1 MCAYACIY
9 AGHNWIWLQ
18 LGNSGRQRIRHLRG
32 ARPEYGETH
41 SSFSGDDRALGEH
54 ISGSS
59 EVSVWVLCILGFAV
73 SKMLTPPLV
82 HQQRLRTQD
91 GRISSGGQ
99 SGHVR
104 HRQGGCGIFS
114 GLGHQRMRGRTDPNG
129 ARARGTESVRSAR
142 RPYPRPRVPYLHDIL
157 ARRHISARAEAQHM
171 RSWRV
176 CARKHGRRGVL
187 AWSHAGNC
195 SHFFLLNALSD
206 SFDINIFILLQQN
219 HNHSLVCMLLY
230 RMGTRSAYG
239 VCSIY

>member
-1 MCAYACIY
+1 
-9 AGHNWIWLQ
+9 
-18 LGNSGRQRIRHLRG
+18 
-32 ARPEYGETH
+32 
-41 SSFSGDDRALGEH
+41 
-54 ISGSS
+54 
-59 EVSVWVLCILGFAV
+59 
-73 SKMLTPPLV
+73 MLTPALV

-104 HRQGGCGIFS
+104 HCQGRCGIFS

-176 CARKHGRRGVL
+176 CARKHGRRRVL
-187 AWSHAGNC
+187 ARSYAGNC
-195 SHFFLLNALSD
+195 SHFSYSILYLILD
-206 SFDINIFILLQQN
+206 SFNINIFILLQHKN
-219 HNHSLVCMLLY
+219 NHSLVCMLLY
-230 RMGTRSAYG
+230 RIRTRSTYG